1 MPISIDPVAKT
12 PIASELQK
20 LAPDAIIE
28 LFVLDLSPL
37 GGGLYYF
44 HAGTNQ
50 LTQPIVWQGITY
62 SPLPIMVEGFNYEG
76 SGALPRPKLK
86 IANVTKIVSAFVVNY
101 DDLVGAKIT
110 RHRTFAK
117 FLDGQP
123 GANPNI
129 YFPAEH
135 WYVDRKTN
143 ENKLLIEWELSSP
156 FDTEGVMIPARIVV
170 PGTCSWKYRGDGC
183 GYTGTA
189 YFKTDDTPTA
199 DVNEDSCGKKFAS
212 CKKRFGNILPF
223 GGFPG
228 VKGY

>member
-1 MPISIDPVAKT
+1 MPISIDPVART
-12 PIASELQK
+12 PIASEIQK

-28 LFVLDLSPL
+28 LFVLDLAPL

-50 LTQPIVWQGITY
+50 LTQPIVWQGVTY

-86 IANVTKIVSAFVVNY
+86 IANVTKIVSSFVVNY

-189 YFKTDDTPTA
+189 YFKTDDTPTT